1 MGSKEVENGSVDI
14 LSGSMAVIFSA
25 SFAWDD
31 CSSGASYLRTTIQM
45 ADWNP
50 RENKWLM
57 K

>member
-45 ADWNP
+45 AD
-50 RENKWLM
+50 
-57 K
+57 